1 MKNIVKTC
9 TNLNRSVYRQVRAT
23 RSCNLCSSCF
33 HPRTAFDRYCQECR
47 EHNELLRFSDWLPDL
62 NPVIEEKLIA

>member
-1 MKNIVKTC
+1 
-9 TNLNRSVYRQVRAT
+9 VRAT